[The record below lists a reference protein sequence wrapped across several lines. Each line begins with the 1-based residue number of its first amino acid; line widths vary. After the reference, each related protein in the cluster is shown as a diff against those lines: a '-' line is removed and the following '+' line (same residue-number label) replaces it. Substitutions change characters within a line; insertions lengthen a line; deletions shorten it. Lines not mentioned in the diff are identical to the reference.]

1 MHGKTLGAVS
11 LVYNPISDMQCPNCS
26 AQLTRGMGR
35 VTQVRHSGENAI
47 SRQRKCDNCGHTWA
61 TAEVIVPDSTVHRG
75 NRFGDYRIKKE
86 VLDELVTTGS
96 WFKQMA

>member
-1 MHGKTLGAVS
+1 MGGRLGTFQRHHS
-11 LVYNPISDMQCPNCS
+11 RLLKMQCPNCS

-47 SRQRKCDNCGHTWA
+47 SRQRRCDNCGHVWA

-75 NRFGDYRIKKE
+75 NRFGDYTIKKE
-86 VLDELVTTGS
+86 VLDELVVTGS